1 MEQSAGLL
9 ADRGVAG
16 TSLQDVGDALAI
28 SRTALRDEAPQCRH
42 VEAARDGEILAS
54 PIGVV
59 PTIAALLAK
68 ATLAPDLVL
77 AGDSRVTRD
86 LGEEESP
93 LVGVLQR
100 CYELAMATEVPADG
114 GAPIVAY
121 FPVYFPEELV
131 DAAGL
136 RAYSIL
142 GGGTTVEAK
151 LADAAI
157 GSFICSICRST
168 VELGLGDAVAGVSR
182 LYVPPICDPA
192 KHLVGI
198 WGRHFPDQQAEQL
211 ALPQNV
217 EIPAAVDFIC
227 AQYQQVRTDLA
238 ELAGHEVPDEAIRAS
253 IRAYNENRALLRE
266 LYRIRRD
273 EPGVLAAVEAY
284 LLTRAASRLAVR
296 EHNAL
301 LAQAIDLAQSRRVH
315 AQDKPRVVLVGGFCE
330 QPPLEMIE
338 ALEDACFVVD
348 DDLLLGRRWL
358 TEDVSTEGDP
368 VRALAQAYVACST
381 SNPVQHDSR
390 KPKDLALLE
399 MVRRANADGVVI
411 SAAKFCEPG
420 LDDQVALAK
429 ALEAA
434 DISYLVLEFEE
445 KMTSF
450 EQMAM
455 QIETFAETL
464 LFD

>member
-1 MEQSAGLL
+1 MSVTEVDAALNV
-9 ADRGVAG
+9 AD
-16 TSLQDVGDALAI
+16 
-28 SRTALRDEAPQCRH
+28 P
-42 VEAARDGEILAS
+42 DG
-54 PIGVV
+54 
-59 PTIAALLAK
+59 ALLA
-68 ATLAPDLVL
+68 LL
-77 AGDSRVTRD
+77 
-86 LGEEESP
+86 E
-93 LVGVLQR
+93 R
-100 CYELAMATEVPADG
+100 CHDLAMVTEVPTDDG
-114 GAPIVAY
+114 PPVVAY

-136 RAYSIL
+136 RIRPIL

-151 LADAAI
+151 LADAVI

-168 VELGLGDAVAGVSR
+168 VELGLGDALAGVSR
-182 LYVPPICDPA
+182 FYVPPICDAA

-198 WGRHFPDQQAEQL
+198 WGRHFGQEAEQL

-227 AQYQQVRTDLA
+227 AQYQQVRAELA
-238 ELAGHEVPDEAIRAS
+238 ELAGHEVPDEAVRAS
-253 IRAYNENRALLRE
+253 IRCYNENRALLRE
-266 LYRIRRD
+266 LYRVRRD
-273 EPGVLAAVEAY
+273 EPGRVAAVEAY
-284 LLTRAASRLAVR
+284 LLTRAASRLTVV

-301 LAQAIDLAQSRRVH
+301 LAQAIDLARRRRMH
-315 AQDKPRVVLVGGFCE
+315 TQDKPRVVLVGGFCE

-338 ALEDACFVVD
+338 TLEDACFVVD

-358 TEDVSTEGDP
+358 TEDVAVDDDP
-368 VRALAQAYVACST
+368 IRALAQAYVSWST

-399 MVRRANADGVVI
+399 MVRRANADGAVI

-420 LDDQVALAK
+420 LDDQTLFAK

-434 DISYLVLEFEE
+434 GIPYLVLEFEE
-445 KMTSF
+445 RMNSF

-464 LFD
+464 LFDSRQN